1 MPNPAAQ
8 RQRPDLSPLTP
19 HPLTTHRATPHSGSY
34 LDTLPLELILEIFTY
49 TSQHDVAAL
58 RRVCSGFNALISA
71 HEPAIAAGLLAA
83 NADLRCLAQYFPPP
97 FERGTKTRRRSLAWV
112 NTLAQR
118 QQLCSALAYHLAG
131 RSMESFYGVPP
142 PPLGP
147 TSLFRVAKLPGMV
160 QVAVD
165 IVQRRLM
172 RQLYGVLH
180 FLAFTQLRFQAT
192 IAMLA
197 AESGDYMDRPNLDAL
212 RATFRDV
219 QRVLIQDL
227 GDKELVSRHH
237 AFTFLVNSI
246 RIALSPEPPHN
257 VNDELVGVL
266 LRCKAPLAACVR
278 FFDADRPNASR
289 KLSKLFMQEMQTER
303 EELRA
308 RLDLKKGVEWRPRIG
323 EVWFEIAREELKK
336 RGLQRHRCDGMFV
349 LPGTQKKFVIGC
361 PDCEEVN

>member
-1 MPNPAAQ
+1 
-8 RQRPDLSPLTP
+8 
-19 HPLTTHRATPHSGSY
+19 
-34 LDTLPLELILEIFTY
+34 
-49 TSQHDVAAL
+49 
-58 RRVCSGFNALISA
+58 
-71 HEPAIAAGLLAA
+71 
-83 NADLRCLAQYFPPP
+83 
-97 FERGTKTRRRSLAWV
+97 
-112 NTLAQR
+112 
-118 QQLCSALAYHLAG
+118 
-131 RSMESFYGVPP
+131 
-142 PPLGP
+142 
-147 TSLFRVAKLPGMV
+147 MV